1 MTWEFMKN
9 LQKFSDLVEN
19 YTLRL
24 RQHYVKITLYSE
36 IYFNLLI
43 HLYFCSLTFYPKQ
56 IIQNKVIGV
65 LKDSTL

>member
-43 HLYFCSLTFYPKQ
+43 HLYFCSLTFYPKL